1 MNITTDTLQK
11 NFFIITVHAFYLCCL
26 FGGHIP
32 GMTFEL
38 RGSTLS
44 RLLTFAS
51 EDSARNLLTITS
63 LSLTPNPYLLQD

>member
-26 FGGHIP
+26 FGGHI
-32 GMTFEL
+32 GL